1 MARDEKVVPFL
12 FENLEEVLQKQI
24 TGMALTYDIE
34 KDSLYQKGLLKGK
47 QEGMEEG
54 LQEGMEKG
62 ELQKA
67 LKFARKCLEKG
78 MRPQETAELTELP
91 LEKIE
96 VLAKG

>member
-47 QEGMEEG
+47 QEG
-54 LQEGMEKG
+54 